1 MRHLSDWP
9 AGEGRA
15 GAGRTGV
22 DHAVAAATL
31 ARAVRRH
38 DRRLGSGAEVSGE
51 RTEAATPRRLE
62 QLRDEGRAARSPE
75 LGSAIGLLAG
85 CVILQTTAG
94 NAATRLQGLL
104 TGTFTDLSASGRA
117 QDIDVLWAQ
126 QALGR
131 AGEAWLLSIAPL
143 LLVLPVLGIGIGFA
157 QGTIF

>member
-1 MRHLSDWP
+1 
-9 AGEGRA
+9 GE
-15 GAGRTGV
+15 
-22 DHAVAAATL
+22 L
-31 ARAVRRH
+31 
-38 DRRLGSGAEVSGE
+38 
-51 RTEAATPRRLE
+51 TEAAPPRRFE

-143 LLVLPVLGIGIGFA
+143 LLVLTVLGIGIGLA
-157 QGTIF
+157 QGTILRFKALLPFETLYTLNWFKRLLPIHSLVGHYPPMHHVTMTGLR